1 MIAGGKKKKKKKKKR
16 QDGYESINLI
26 IYVDPVNADY
36 IPPEVISLPDP
47 ELNNLIEITET
58 LNAARTLQEKDKI
71 SAFISNEV

>member
-1 MIAGGKKKKKKKKKR
+1 
-16 QDGYESINLI
+16 
-26 IYVDPVNADY
+26 
-36 IPPEVISLPDP
+36 VISLPDP